1 MSVPPSLLNQVP
13 AEGSPCAFADKIQ
26 PDSPISLSFLIKPR
40 KVEFI
45 YIKQ

>member
-1 MSVPPSLLNQVP
+1 MGVPSSLLNQVP
-13 AEGSPCAFADKIQ
+13 TEGSPCVFADKIQ
-26 PDSPISLSFLIKPR
+26 PDSPISLSFLINQR